1 MLKVKYFFTNQ
12 QYILYPAV
20 YGRDISDSPGHFRL
34 NSLVIKIDKE
44 ISGNK
49 RQTKE
54 KTEKATKHLL
64 CPIADKVLTLN
75 GLNNQP
81 RKRLEF
87 KTSNQVFFGD

>member
-1 MLKVKYFFTNQ
+1 M
-12 QYILYPAV
+12 
-20 YGRDISDSPGHFRL
+20 
-34 NSLVIKIDKE
+34 IKIDKE

-64 CPIADKVLTLN
+64 CPIADKVLTLK

-87 KTSNQVFFGD
+87 KTSNQVFFGDEFNVVLII

>member
-1 MLKVKYFFTNQ
+1 M
-12 QYILYPAV
+12 
-20 YGRDISDSPGHFRL
+20 
-34 NSLVIKIDKE
+34 IKIDKE

-64 CPIADKVLTLN
+64 CPIADKVLTMKR
-75 GLNNQP
+75 LNNQP

-87 KTSNQVFFGD
+87 KTSNQVFFGDELNAALIT

>member
-1 MLKVKYFFTNQ
+1 M
-12 QYILYPAV
+12 
-20 YGRDISDSPGHFRL
+20 
-34 NSLVIKIDKE
+34 IKIDKE

-64 CPIADKVLTLN
+64 CPIADKVLTMKR
-75 GLNNQP
+75 LNNRP

-87 KTSNQVFFGD
+87 KTPNQVFFVDKLNSVLTT

>member
-1 MLKVKYFFTNQ
+1 M
-12 QYILYPAV
+12 
-20 YGRDISDSPGHFRL
+20 
-34 NSLVIKIDKE
+34 IKIDKE

-64 CPIADKVLTLN
+64 CPIADKVLTLK

-81 RKRLEF
+81 KKDLSS
-87 KTSNQVFFGD
+87 KHPIKYSLVMN

>member
-1 MLKVKYFFTNQ
+1 M
-12 QYILYPAV
+12 YPAI
-20 YGRDISDSPGHFRL
+20 YGRDISDSSGFRL

-81 RKRLEF
+81 RNDLSLKHPIKYFSEI
-87 KTSNQVFFGD
+87 N